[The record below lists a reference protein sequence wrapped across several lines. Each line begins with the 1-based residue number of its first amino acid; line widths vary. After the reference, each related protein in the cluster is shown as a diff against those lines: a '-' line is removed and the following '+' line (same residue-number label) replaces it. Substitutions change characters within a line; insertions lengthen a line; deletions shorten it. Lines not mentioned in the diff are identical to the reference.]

1 MMYSDL
7 LKIVVGLVK
16 FNEIV
21 FISMLHRYTT
31 LKFFMTSAM
40 VSSVFEDTYI

>member
-31 LKFFMTSAM
+31 LKFFYD
-40 VSSVFEDTYI
+40 VSSLFEDTYI